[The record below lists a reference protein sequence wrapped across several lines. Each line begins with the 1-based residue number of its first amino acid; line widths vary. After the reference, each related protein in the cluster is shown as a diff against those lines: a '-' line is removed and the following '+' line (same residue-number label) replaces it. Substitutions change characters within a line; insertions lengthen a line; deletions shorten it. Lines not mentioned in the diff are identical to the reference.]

1 VPAIPLPQFPPD
13 FRPRCHKCSSTNL
26 NFVFTRHLW
35 IWNQSEVKYN
45 CCMCG
50 IVGYGDS
57 VVIARFTDQ
66 LVAWQK
72 EKLAK
77 EEARVLEEASL
88 KAQAEMQRL
97 AAEQALLK
105 AKEDAMKLMTKLE
118 RRRAIDNA
126 YRVKRREAAKL
137 AAASGIDILTPE
149 QKAVIEEKRAAMRER
164 KRADDRAY
172 KARIR
177 AAEKARAAE
186 KERKEA
192 EVAASTAQAAA
203 EAKLKMKCA
212 WKNCDNPHTETS
224 KYCSRTCS
232 NRSAYLSARQ
242 RKAAQSAV

>member
-1 VPAIPLPQFPPD
+1 
-13 FRPRCHKCSSTNL
+13 
-26 NFVFTRHLW
+26 
-35 IWNQSEVKYN
+35 
-45 CCMCG
+45 
-50 IVGYGDS
+50 
-57 VVIARFTDQ
+57 VIARFTDQ

-97 AAEQALLK
+97 AAEQAHLR
-105 AKEDAMKLMTKLE
+105 AEEDSRKHMTKME
-118 RRRAIDNA
+118 RKRAIDSA
-126 YRVKRREAAKL
+126 SRVKRRAAAK
-137 AAASGIDILTPE
+137 AAAAIIVLTPE
-149 QKAVIEEKRAAMRER
+149 QQAEHDSKRAIFLDK

-177 AAEKARAAE
+177 AAEKAHTAE

-203 EAKLKMKCA
+203 EAKSKMKCA
-212 WKNCDNPHTETS
+212 WTNCDNPHTETS

-232 NRSAYLSARQ
+232 NRSAYLSSRQ
-242 RKAAQSAV
+242 RKAAS

>member
-1 VPAIPLPQFPPD
+1 
-13 FRPRCHKCSSTNL
+13 
-26 NFVFTRHLW
+26 
-35 IWNQSEVKYN
+35 
-45 CCMCG
+45 M
-50 IVGYGDS
+50 
-57 VVIARFTDQ
+57 IARFTDQ

-77 EEARVLEEASL
+77 EEARVLEEARL

-105 AKEDAMKLMTKLE
+105 AKEAAMNLMTKLE

-137 AAASGIDILTPE
+137 AAASGIDVLTPE

-177 AAEKARAAE
+177 AAEKARAVE

-192 EVAASTAQAAA
+192 EVAASTAQAEAEA
-203 EAKLKMKCA
+203 EAKSKMKCA
-212 WKNCDNPHTETS
+212 WTNCDNPHTETS
-224 KYCSRTCS
+224 KYCSRKCS
-232 NRSAYLSARQ
+232 NRSASLSARQ
-242 RKAAQSAV
+242 RKAAQSAM

>member
-1 VPAIPLPQFPPD
+1 
-13 FRPRCHKCSSTNL
+13 
-26 NFVFTRHLW
+26 
-35 IWNQSEVKYN
+35 
-45 CCMCG
+45 M
-50 IVGYGDS
+50 
-57 VVIARFTDQ
+57 IARFTDQ

-77 EEARVLEEASL
+77 EAARVLEEASL

-105 AKEDAMKLMTKLE
+105 AKEAAMKLMTKLE

-137 AAASGIDILTPE
+137 AAASGIDVLTPE

-177 AAEKARAAE
+177 AAEKARAVE

-192 EVAASTAQAAA
+192 EVAASTTQAAA
-203 EAKLKMKCA
+203 EAKSKMKCA
-212 WKNCDNPHTETS
+212 WTNCDNPHTETS
-224 KYCSRTCS
+224 KYCSRKCS
-232 NRSAYLSARQ
+232 NRSASLSARQ
-242 RKAAQSAV
+242 RKAASQNQS